1 MTNAKSMC
9 ATEIPLYLIPQAI
22 TRLIR
27 TRGQKVYRI
36 SVVRT
41 HYHHYNISVRTRL
54 MPRELRVR
62 EKFPAPDY
70 PQMHSDDNSEGGI
83 A

>member
-1 MTNAKSMC
+1 MTNAKSTC
-9 ATEIPLYLIPQAI
+9 ATGIPLYLIPQEI

-27 TRGQKVYRI
+27 SRDERVYRI

-54 MPRELRVR
+54 PPRELRAR
-62 EKFPAPDY
+62 EKFPAQDY
-70 PQMHSDDNSEGGI
+70 PPVRSDDDCEGGI

>member
-1 MTNAKSMC
+1 MTGAKSTR
-9 ATEIPLYLIPQAI
+9 ATEVPLYLIPQEI

-27 TRGQKVYRI
+27 SRGERVYRI
-36 SVVRT
+36 SVVRS

-54 MPRELRVR
+54 PPRELRVR
-62 EKFPAPDY
+62 EKFPAQDY
-70 PQMHSDDNSEGGI
+70 PPVRSDDDCEGGI

>member
-1 MTNAKSMC
+1 MTTAKSMC
-9 ATEIPLYLIPQAI
+9 ATGIPLYLIPQAI

-27 TRGQKVYRI
+27 TRGEKVYRI

-54 MPRELRVR
+54 PPRELRVR
-62 EKFPAPDY
+62 EQFPAQDY
-70 PQMHSDDNSEGGI
+70 PPVRSDDDCEGGV

>member
-1 MTNAKSMC
+1 MTNAKSTC
-9 ATEIPLYLIPQAI
+9 ATEVPLYLIPQAI

-27 TRGQKVYRI
+27 CRGEKVYRI

-54 MPRELRVR
+54 PPRELRAR
-62 EKFPAPDY
+62 EKFPALDY
-70 PQMHSDDNSEGGI
+70 PPVRSDDDCEGGV

>member
-1 MTNAKSMC
+1 MTNARSTC
-9 ATEIPLYLIPQAI
+9 ATEVPLYLIPQAI

-27 TRGQKVYRI
+27 TRGENVYRI

-41 HYHHYNISVRTRL
+41 HYHHYNISLRTRL
-54 MPRELRVR
+54 PPRELRAR
-62 EKFPAPDY
+62 EQFPAQDY
-70 PQMHSDDNSEGGI
+70 SQVRSDDDCEGGV

>member
-1 MTNAKSMC
+1 MTQVKSTR
-9 ATEIPLYLIPQAI
+9 ANGIPLYLIPQAI
-22 TRLIR
+22 TGLIR
-27 TRGQKVYRI
+27 EQGGKVYRI

-54 MPRELRVR
+54 PPRELRAR
-62 EKFPAPDY
+62 EKFPASEY
-70 PQMHSDDNSEGGI
+70 ASIHSDDDCEGGV

>member
-1 MTNAKSMC
+1 MTDAKSTC
-9 ATEIPLYLIPQAI
+9 AAGIPLYLIPQAI

-27 TRGQKVYRI
+27 TRGEKVYRI

-62 EKFPAPDY
+62 EQFPAQDY
-70 PQMHSDDNSEGGI
+70 APVRSDDDCEGGV

>member
-1 MTNAKSMC
+1 
-9 ATEIPLYLIPQAI
+9 
-22 TRLIR
+22 
-27 TRGQKVYRI
+27 VYRI

-54 MPRELRVR
+54 PPRELRAR
-62 EKFPAPDY
+62 EKFPAQDY
-70 PQMHSDDNSEGGI
+70 PPVRSDDDCEGGI

>member
-1 MTNAKSMC
+1 MTGAKSTR
-9 ATEIPLYLIPQAI
+9 ATEVPLYLIPQEI

-27 TRGQKVYRI
+27 SRGERVYRI

-54 MPRELRVR
+54 PPRELRAR
-62 EKFPAPDY
+62 EKFPAQDY
-70 PQMHSDDNSEGGI
+70 PPVRSDDDCEGGI

>member
-1 MTNAKSMC
+1 MTNAKSTC
-9 ATEIPLYLIPQAI
+9 ATGIPLYLIPQAI

-27 TRGQKVYRI
+27 TRGEKVYRI

-54 MPRELRVR
+54 MPRELRAR
-62 EKFPAPDY
+62 EKFPAQDY
-70 PQMHSDDNSEGGI
+70 PPVRSDDDCEGGI

>member
-1 MTNAKSMC
+1 MTNAKSTC
-9 ATEIPLYLIPQAI
+9 ATGIPLYLIPQEI

-27 TRGQKVYRI
+27 SRGEKVYRI

-54 MPRELRVR
+54 PPRELRVR
-62 EKFPAPDY
+62 EQFPAQDY
-70 PQMHSDDNSEGGI
+70 PPVRSDDNCEGGI